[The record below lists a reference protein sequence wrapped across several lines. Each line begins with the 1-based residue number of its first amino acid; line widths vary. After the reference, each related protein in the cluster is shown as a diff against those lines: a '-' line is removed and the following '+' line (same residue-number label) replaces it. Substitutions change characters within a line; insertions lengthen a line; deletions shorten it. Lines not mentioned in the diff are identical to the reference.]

1 MVDRNSLP
9 EGLRNPNNCQK
20 EPIPG
25 YNFAYGYQPSLAAGI
40 IFCLLFG
47 IAFFGHTLQ
56 AIRLRRAT
64 SVLLSIG
71 ALTELIGWIGRT
83 WSAECPYNQRA
94 YMIQITTLIIGPVFF
109 TGALYVL
116 LGMFINVLGRHYS
129 IMSAKMYTYI
139 FMTCDVISLII
150 QAAGGAMASMA
161 AGSQKDPKLGTN
173 IMVAGVM
180 FQLVAM
186 TIFTIFAIDFTR
198 RSSKLGMPREYNKI
212 LMALFISLAAIYVR
226 SIFRAIELVEGWTGY
241 LMMHEAYFIALDAAL
256 MVIAVAIFLPFDP
269 ARTIPRVQYRVV
281 KQERNES
288 TEYSAFA

>member
-1 MVDRNSLP
+1 MIV
-9 EGLRNPNNCQK
+9 
-20 EPIPG
+20 
-25 YNFAYGYQPSLAAGI
+25 A
-40 IFCLLFG
+40 
-47 IAFFGHTLQ
+47 
-56 AIRLRRAT
+56 
-64 SVLLSIG
+64 
-71 ALTELIGWIGRT
+71 ELIGWIGRT

>member
-1 MVDRNSLP
+1 
-9 EGLRNPNNCQK
+9 
-20 EPIPG
+20 
-25 YNFAYGYQPSLAAGI
+25 
-40 IFCLLFG
+40 
-47 IAFFGHTLQ
+47 
-56 AIRLRRAT
+56 
-64 SVLLSIG
+64 
-71 ALTELIGWIGRT
+71 
-83 WSAECPYNQRA
+83 
-94 YMIQITTLIIGPVFF
+94 
-109 TGALYVL
+109 
-116 LGMFINVLGRHYS
+116 
-129 IMSAKMYTYI
+129 
-139 FMTCDVISLII
+139 
-150 QAAGGAMASMA
+150 MASMA